1 MKLSYLEVFGV
12 GVDTQSKSKA
22 LCTILRV
29 QTLVVARS
37 CTDKIIS
44 YTDFIPCSYFGEVSL
59 WTGQALL
66 AIPTL
71 ASPIG
76 LAMLGPYAPYAALSS
91 PILEYCLIR
100 FISGVPM
107 LEKGMDEKLK
117 DDPKYKEFKRNVP
130 CFVPIIGSLK

>member
-1 MKLSYLEVFGV
+1 MELESTPKVSSLAFFLFPHPPFSSLM
-12 GVDTQSKSKA
+12 QP
-22 LCTILRV
+22 LL
-29 QTLVVARS
+29 LH
-37 CTDKIIS
+37 
-44 YTDFIPCSYFGEVSL
+44 SYFGEVSL

-66 AIPTL
+66 AMPTL

-76 LAMLGPYAPYAALSS
+76 LAMLGPYATYAALSS

-117 DDPKYKEFKRNVP
+117 DDAKYKEYKKTVP
-130 CFVPIIGSLK
+130 CFLPIIGSLN